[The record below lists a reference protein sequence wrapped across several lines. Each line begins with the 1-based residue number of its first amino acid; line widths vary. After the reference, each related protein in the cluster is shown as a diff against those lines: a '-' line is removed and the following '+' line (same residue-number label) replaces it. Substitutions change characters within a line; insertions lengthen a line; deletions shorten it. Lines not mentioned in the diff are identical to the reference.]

1 MPRSSRPSRSLFA
14 ALPVE
19 LKRSIRTQTLDSLA
33 VKKEMLS
40 EALDGGRDN
49 HAGSKSD
56 LLPTQPPLLSG
67 NGQIYE
73 TYEPL
78 EEEEA
83 NNLGAVVTPAPAL
96 PAAVDQVVPVV
107 PDSAND
113 ESQENSVAESS
124 ASAQKRRYEAIVAMT
139 RGEVGEVESP
149 TRDSYG
155 WSGKKKRSQ
164 RPPNKG
170 PKNPYL
176 GHPWDCTGLVPRYAH
191 AEQVPKD
198 LKKYFAQRH
207 LYFPQYDRL
216 PLLLDHT
223 GWFSI
228 TPYPIAKHIAERCRC
243 DVIIDAFC
251 GVGGNTIEFAQT
263 CERVIAIDSDLT
275 RLRLARHNALQ
286 LGVADRIE
294 FIHGDYVDFARSYA
308 SRAGAEAIDVVF
320 LSPPWGGMEYLT
332 FSTETTQTE
341 APPPDNTYS
350 LDHILPIP
358 GDELFEITSA
368 LTPNIAYYLPRNV
381 DVDALGRLAPKLEP
395 AEMGGDAEAGGDA
408 RRDREWVEIE
418 EEWVGDKLKAVTAYF
433 GGLVAE

>member
-1 MPRSSRPSRSLFA
+1 LKYHPSFRSVACQGDTTSLAMPRSSRPSRSLFA

-198 LKKYFAQRH
+198 LKKCAWPSFGAYSAAPNPLEAVRDDSSLNSSADFAQRH

-263 CERVIAIDSDLT
+263 CERGEWAGLLAFSPSRLLAFSLVPSSARHPPCGQPVMRRIANSVVIAIDSDLT

-308 SRAGAEAIDVVF
+308 
-320 LSPPWGGMEYLT
+320 
-332 FSTETTQTE
+332 
-341 APPPDNTYS
+341 
-350 LDHILPIP
+350 
-358 GDELFEITSA
+358 TSCS
-368 LTPNIAYYLPRNV
+368 
-381 DVDALGRLAPKLEP
+381 
-395 AEMGGDAEAGGDA
+395 
-408 RRDREWVEIE
+408 
-418 EEWVGDKLKAVTAYF
+418 
-433 GGLVAE
+433 